1 MSGIIDSEERNALH
15 RLWSLGVV
23 LLVVFVSF
31 AGLDPRV
38 TPLRVL
44 FLICIA
50 LVVYAAAIWTVA
62 RANFQTRRGLAVCLV
77 LAALWRIP
85 LLVTPPELSDDVYR
99 YIWDGRLQNMGID
112 PYSSSPSDP
121 ELHVFHTPTTRLTNN
136 SDLPT
141 IYPPGAQI
149 FFRIVTMLSEDV
161 FAMKFA
167 LTICEIATAWLLLKW
182 LALAGKS
189 PWWVLVFA
197 WNPLTSIEI
206 SGGGHIDAL
215 GMLLIMASAL
225 WLRQG
230 RSLPAVLAFTFSITV
245 KFLPL
250 VLIPIFWRRVKI
262 RDVVL
267 AGLLIIALY
276 IPFLSKDFQL
286 PIGSLTY
293 YFEKWRFNGPLFG
306 LLENML
312 GTLISVRSMVV
323 LVASAGFMAGLWAR
337 ARLSLASPSAWAWPM
352 AVVLLAMPTV
362 YPWYLLWLAPF
373 LTTAGTFPLAVWSA
387 TVLLTYIVWYF
398 VSLGAEWGL
407 PSWVF
412 VIEYGAVILAL
423 VLLWKSNFRV
433 NRDRIMARVL

>member
-1 MSGIIDSEERNALH
+1 MSGITDSEERNALH

-112 PYSSSPSDP
+112 PYSSSPSAP

-141 IYPPGAQI
+141 IYPPGAQM

-167 LTICEIATAWLLLKW
+167 LAICEIATAWLLLKW
-182 LALAGKS
+182 LALGGKS

-215 GMLLIMASAL
+215 GMLLVMASAL

-245 KFLPL
+245 KFLPV
-250 VLIPIFWRRVKI
+250 VLIPMFWRRVKI

-267 AGLLIIALY
+267 AGLLIVALY

-286 PIGSLTY
+286 PIGSLTD

-312 GTLISVRSMVV
+312 GPLISVRSMVV
-323 LVASAGFMAGLWAR
+323 LVVSAGFMAGLWAR

-373 LTTAGTFPLAVWSA
+373 LITAGTFPLAVWSA

-423 VLLWKSNFRV
+423 VLLWKSNLRL

>member
-1 MSGIIDSEERNALH
+1 VSGISDSEDRNALH
-15 RLWSLGVV
+15 RLWSFGIV

-38 TPLRVL
+38 TPLRIL
-44 FLICIA
+44 LLICIA
-50 LVVYAAAIWTVA
+50 IVVYAAAIWTVA
-62 RANFQTRRGLAVCLV
+62 RANFQTRRGLTVCLV

-85 LLVTPPELSDDVYR
+85 LLVTSPELSDDVYR
-99 YIWDGRLQNMGID
+99 YIWDGRLQKMGID
-112 PYSSSPSDP
+112 PYSSSPNEP
-121 ELHVFHTPTTRLTNN
+121 GLQVFHTPTTSLTNN
-136 SDLPT
+136 PDLPT
-141 IYPPGAQI
+141 IYPPGAQL

-167 LTICEIATAWLLLKW
+167 LTVCEIATAWLLLKW

-189 PWWVLVFA
+189 PWWVLVFV

-206 SGGGHIDAL
+206 AGGGHIDAL
-215 GMLLIMASAL
+215 GMLLVMASAL

-230 RSLPAVLAFTFSITV
+230 RSLPAVLAFTFAVTV

-276 IPFLSKDFQL
+276 LPFLLQDFQL
-286 PIGSLTY
+286 PVGSLAD
-293 YFEKWRFNGPLFG
+293 YFERWRFNGPLFG
-306 LLENML
+306 LLEIML
-312 GTLISVRSMVV
+312 GAFISVRSMIV
-323 LVASAGFMAGLWAR
+323 LVVIAGFMTALWAR
-337 ARLSLASPSAWAWPM
+337 VRLSLASPSAWAWPM

-398 VSLGAEWGL
+398 VSLGAEWSL

-412 VIEYGAVILAL
+412 VVEYGAVILSL
-423 VLLWKSNFRV
+423 VSLWKSNFRV
-433 NRDRIMARVL
+433 KRNRIMTEVL